1 MRISGTCG
9 FIFLNKGEFQGIWVF
24 ENIHIYTHMGSF
36 WCFEGISIADSEDG
50 RLESLDKVQMSHG
63 SHGSQWGR
71 CDMVDICFFHGE
83 KLQISK
89 VVAPGT
95 GPERLE
101 GPNNTHIISIHI
113 LSS

>member
-1 MRISGTCG
+1 MRISGTCV
-9 FIFLNKGEFQGIWVF
+9 FIFFNKGVFQGIWVF
-24 ENIHIYTHMGSF
+24 ENIYIYIIHTHMGSF

-50 RLESLDKVQMSHG
+50 RLESLDKVQMSRG

-71 CDMVDICFFHGE
+71 CDMVDTWE

-101 GPNNTHIISIHI
+101 GPNNTHIISYPFT
-113 LSS
+113 S